1 MNVIE
6 YSNKNVFKYTV
17 IESSIVNVI
26 KDMSLSTLRRIKINN
41 LSGNQKKVKE
51 NSFVGDGVYRVLVE
65 GAIIE

>member
-1 MNVIE
+1 M
-6 YSNKNVFKYTV
+6 